1 MKLRKRI
8 RSGSQRS
15 KPLNISVEK
24 TKDNDHNDDFDDYW
38 FKNIVFHEI
47 EDLQTNMQTVLA
59 VKNKEVM
66 QCKVEELI
74 LKGKIKDL
82 EETIEVL
89 RVDKEDFKNQMDK
102 KIELKNSTVKD
113 RLVIEAS
120 KKQTKLIIKL
130 KSKLKRRKEKLSAT
144 LDLNADKDKTIEGKN
159 KNIEDLCSIVKQC
172 EVNLND
178 VRQEKDKLKKRI
190 EGDSHEELNE
200 TKLKMIMLK
209 TKIGEKD
216 CDLRSM
222 SARNKE
228 ILETNKELNRRI
240 QSLLE
245 LQEENEELKKK
256 LEDDKED
263 ELSKVKVNMFEA
275 RIKEKENDMKNMSAR
290 NKYIMGLNEE
300 LKEKIK
306 CLQKELEVLKEAAFE
321 RSESSEK
328 EKQSEYLNLDI
339 QAKDFELQ
347 AKDFEIESLKDSNKR
362 VCNLMNLEMDSL
374 KDFSSKIS
382 KENEELRVNLQKHV
396 EENISSHNTIFKLEE
411 SLKKKEEEVV
421 KIQLQ
426 NGINNS
432 MSSLIEDNL
441 STRSLIIKLK
451 ETVKKQEK
459 QLQHLKMSDIRP
471 RRSFHNSRRSKINS
485 INGVVPN
492 HLQQQTSSESVNK
505 LCNVNTGITLM
516 TVIDDD

>member
-15 KPLNISVEK
+15 KPSNISVEK
-24 TKDNDHNDDFDDYW
+24 IKDNDNNGDFDDYW

-59 VKNKEVM
+59 GKNKEVM
-66 QCKVEELI
+66 QCKVEELT

-82 EETIEVL
+82 EETIEIL
-89 RVDKEDFKNQMDK
+89 RVEKEDLKKQMDK

-144 LDLNADKDKTIEGKN
+144 LDLNADKDKIIEGKN

-172 EVNLND
+172 EMNLND
-178 VRQEKDKLKKRI
+178 VRQENEKLKKRI
-190 EGDSHEELNE
+190 ECNNLEELNE
-200 TKLKMIMLK
+200 TKLKMVMLK

-228 ILETNKELNRRI
+228 ILETNTELNRRI
-240 QSLLE
+240 QSLL
-245 LQEENEELKKK
+245 EENEELKKK

-263 ELSKVKVNMFEA
+263 ELSKVKVNMLEA

-290 NKYIMGLNEE
+290 NKFIMGLNEE

-306 CLQKELEVLKEAAFE
+306 CLQSEIDVLKEAALE
-321 RSESSEK
+321 RSESAEK

-382 KENEELRVNLQKHV
+382 KENEDLRVNLQKHI

-411 SLKKKEEEVV
+411 SLKKKEEEIV

-471 RRSFHNSRRSKINS
+471 RRSFHNSRRS
-485 INGVVPN
+485 
-492 HLQQQTSSESVNK
+492 ESVSKQSK
-505 LCNVNTGITLM
+505 LCSENTGITLM

>member
-15 KPLNISVEK
+15 KPSNISVEK
-24 TKDNDHNDDFDDYW
+24 IKDNDNNGDFDDYW

-47 EDLQTNMQTVLA
+47 EDLQMNMQTVLA

-66 QCKVEELI
+66 QCKVEELT

-82 EETIEVL
+82 EETIEIL
-89 RVDKEDFKNQMDK
+89 RVEKEDLKKQMDK

-113 RLVIEAS
+113 CLVIEAS

-144 LDLNADKDKTIEGKN
+144 LDLNADKDKIIEGKN

-172 EVNLND
+172 EMNLND
-178 VRQEKDKLKKRI
+178 VRQENEKLKKRI
-190 EGDSHEELNE
+190 ECNNLEELNE
-200 TKLKMIMLK
+200 NKLKMVMLK

-228 ILETNKELNRRI
+228 ILETNTELNRRI
-240 QSLLE
+240 QSLL
-245 LQEENEELKKK
+245 EENEELKKK

-263 ELSKVKVNMFEA
+263 ELSKVKVNMLEA

-290 NKYIMGLNEE
+290 NKFIMGLNEE

-306 CLQKELEVLKEAAFE
+306 CLQSEIDVLKEAALE
-321 RSESSEK
+321 RSESAEK

-382 KENEELRVNLQKHV
+382 KENEDLRVNLQKHI

-411 SLKKKEEEVV
+411 SLKKKEEEIV

-471 RRSFHNSRRSKINS
+471 RRSFHNSR
-485 INGVVPN
+485 
-492 HLQQQTSSESVNK
+492 SESVSKQSK
-505 LCNVNTGITLM
+505 LCSENTGITLM

>member
-15 KPLNISVEK
+15 KPSNISVEK
-24 TKDNDHNDDFDDYW
+24 FKDNDNNGDFDDYW

-47 EDLQTNMQTVLA
+47 EDLQMNMQTVLA

-66 QCKVEELI
+66 QCKVEELT

-82 EETIEVL
+82 EETIEIL
-89 RVDKEDFKNQMDK
+89 RVEKEDLKKQMDK

-144 LDLNADKDKTIEGKN
+144 LDLNADKDKIIEGKN

-172 EVNLND
+172 EMNLND
-178 VRQEKDKLKKRI
+178 VRLENEKLKKRI
-190 EGDSHEELNE
+190 ECNNLEELNE
-200 TKLKMIMLK
+200 NKLKMVMLK

-216 CDLRSM
+216 CDLRTM

-228 ILETNKELNRRI
+228 ILETNTELNRRI
-240 QSLLE
+240 QSLL
-245 LQEENEELKKK
+245 EENEELKKK

-263 ELSKVKVNMFEA
+263 ELSKVKVNMLEA

-290 NKYIMGLNEE
+290 NKFIMGLNEE

-306 CLQKELEVLKEAAFE
+306 CLQSEIDVLKEAALE
-321 RSESSEK
+321 RSESAEK

-382 KENEELRVNLQKHV
+382 KENEDLRVNLQKHI

-411 SLKKKEEEVV
+411 SLKKKEEEIV

-471 RRSFHNSRRSKINS
+471 RRSFHNSRRS
-485 INGVVPN
+485 
-492 HLQQQTSSESVNK
+492 ESVSKQSK
-505 LCNVNTGITLM
+505 LCSENTGITLM

>member
-15 KPLNISVEK
+15 KPSNISVEK
-24 TKDNDHNDDFDDYW
+24 FKDNDNNGDFDDYW

-47 EDLQTNMQTVLA
+47 EELQTNMQTVLA
-59 VKNKEVM
+59 GKNKEVM
-66 QCKVEELI
+66 QCKVEELT

-82 EETIEVL
+82 EETIEIL
-89 RVDKEDFKNQMDK
+89 RVEKEDLKKQMDK

-144 LDLNADKDKTIEGKN
+144 LDLNADKDEIIEGKN

-172 EVNLND
+172 EMNLND
-178 VRQEKDKLKKRI
+178 VRQENEKLKKRI
-190 EGDSHEELNE
+190 ECNNLEELNE
-200 TKLKMIMLK
+200 NKLKMVMLK

-228 ILETNKELNRRI
+228 ILETNTELNRRI
-240 QSLLE
+240 QSLL
-245 LQEENEELKKK
+245 EENEELKKK

-263 ELSKVKVNMFEA
+263 ELSKVKVNMLEA

-290 NKYIMGLNEE
+290 NKYIMALNEE

-306 CLQKELEVLKEAAFE
+306 CLQSEIDVLKEAALE
-321 RSESSEK
+321 RSESAEK

-362 VCNLMNLEMDSL
+362 VCNLMNLEIDSL

-411 SLKKKEEEVV
+411 SLKKKEEEIV

-471 RRSFHNSRRSKINS
+471 RRSFHNSR
-485 INGVVPN
+485 
-492 HLQQQTSSESVNK
+492 SESVSKQSK
-505 LCNVNTGITLM
+505 LCSENTGITLM

>member
-15 KPLNISVEK
+15 KPSNISVEK
-24 TKDNDHNDDFDDYW
+24 IKDNDNNGDFDDYW

-47 EDLQTNMQTVLA
+47 EDLQMNMQTVLA

-66 QCKVEELI
+66 QCKVEELT

-82 EETIEVL
+82 EETIEIL
-89 RVDKEDFKNQMDK
+89 RVEKEDLKKQMDK

-144 LDLNADKDKTIEGKN
+144 LDLNADKDKIIEGKN

-172 EVNLND
+172 EMNLND
-178 VRQEKDKLKKRI
+178 VRQENEKLKKRI
-190 EGDSHEELNE
+190 ECNNLEELNG
-200 TKLKMIMLK
+200 TKLRMVMLK

-228 ILETNKELNRRI
+228 ILETNTELNRRI
-240 QSLLE
+240 QSLL
-245 LQEENEELKKK
+245 EENEELKKK

-263 ELSKVKVNMFEA
+263 ELSKVKVNMLEA

-290 NKYIMGLNEE
+290 NKFIMGLNEE

-306 CLQKELEVLKEAAFE
+306 CLQSEIDVLKEAALE
-321 RSESSEK
+321 RSESAEK

-382 KENEELRVNLQKHV
+382 KENEDLRVNLQKHI

-471 RRSFHNSRRSKINS
+471 RRSFHNSRRS
-485 INGVVPN
+485 
-492 HLQQQTSSESVNK
+492 ESVSKQSK
-505 LCNVNTGITLM
+505 LCSENTGITLM

>member
-15 KPLNISVEK
+15 KPSNISVEK
-24 TKDNDHNDDFDDYW
+24 IKDNDNNGDFDDYW

-47 EDLQTNMQTVLA
+47 EDLQMNMQTVLA

-66 QCKVEELI
+66 QCKVEELT

-82 EETIEVL
+82 EETIEIL
-89 RVDKEDFKNQMDK
+89 RVEKEDLKKQMDK

-144 LDLNADKDKTIEGKN
+144 LDLNADKDKIIEGKN

-172 EVNLND
+172 EMNLND
-178 VRQEKDKLKKRI
+178 VRQENEKLKKRI
-190 EGDSHEELNE
+190 ECNNLEELNE
-200 TKLKMIMLK
+200 NKLKMVMLK

-228 ILETNKELNRRI
+228 ILETNTELNRRI

-245 LQEENEELKKK
+245 ESEELKKK

-263 ELSKVKVNMFEA
+263 ELSKVKVNMLEA

-290 NKYIMGLNEE
+290 NKFIMGLNEE

-306 CLQKELEVLKEAAFE
+306 CLQSEIDVLKEAALE
-321 RSESSEK
+321 RSESAEK

-382 KENEELRVNLQKHV
+382 KENEDLRVNLQKHI

-411 SLKKKEEEVV
+411 SLKKKEEEIV

-471 RRSFHNSRRSKINS
+471 RRSFHNSRRS
-485 INGVVPN
+485 
-492 HLQQQTSSESVNK
+492 ESVSKQSK
-505 LCNVNTGITLM
+505 LCSENTGITLM

>member
-15 KPLNISVEK
+15 KPSNISVEK
-24 TKDNDHNDDFDDYW
+24 IKDNDNNGDFDDYW

-47 EDLQTNMQTVLA
+47 EDLQMNMQTVLA

-66 QCKVEELI
+66 QCKVEELT

-82 EETIEVL
+82 EETIEIL
-89 RVDKEDFKNQMDK
+89 RVEKEDLKKQMDK

-144 LDLNADKDKTIEGKN
+144 LDLNADKDEIIEGKN

-172 EVNLND
+172 EMNLND
-178 VRQEKDKLKKRI
+178 VRQENEKLKKRI
-190 EGDSHEELNE
+190 ECNNLEELNE
-200 TKLKMIMLK
+200 NKLKMVMLK

-228 ILETNKELNRRI
+228 ILETNTELNRRI
-240 QSLLE
+240 QSLL
-245 LQEENEELKKK
+245 EENEELKKK

-263 ELSKVKVNMFEA
+263 ELSKVKVNMLEA

-290 NKYIMGLNEE
+290 NKFIMGLNEE

-306 CLQKELEVLKEAAFE
+306 CLQSEIDVLQEAALE
-321 RSESSEK
+321 RSESAEK

-382 KENEELRVNLQKHV
+382 KENEDLRVNLQKHI

-411 SLKKKEEEVV
+411 SLKKKEEEIV

-432 MSSLIEDNL
+432 MLSLIEDNL

-459 QLQHLKMSDIRP
+459 QLQHSKMSDIRP
-471 RRSFHNSRRSKINS
+471 RRSFHNSRRS
-485 INGVVPN
+485 
-492 HLQQQTSSESVNK
+492 ESVSKQSK
-505 LCNVNTGITLM
+505 LCSENTGITMM

>member
-15 KPLNISVEK
+15 KPSNISVEK
-24 TKDNDHNDDFDDYW
+24 IKDNDNNGDFDDYW

-59 VKNKEVM
+59 GKNKEVM
-66 QCKVEELI
+66 QCKVEELT

-82 EETIEVL
+82 EETIEIL
-89 RVDKEDFKNQMDK
+89 RVEKEDLKKQMDK

-113 RLVIEAS
+113 CLVIEAS

-144 LDLNADKDKTIEGKN
+144 LDLNADKDKIIEGKN

-172 EVNLND
+172 EMNLND
-178 VRQEKDKLKKRI
+178 VRQENEKLKKRI
-190 EGDSHEELNE
+190 ECNNLEELNE
-200 TKLKMIMLK
+200 TKLKMVMLK

-228 ILETNKELNRRI
+228 ILETNTELNRRI
-240 QSLLE
+240 QSLL
-245 LQEENEELKKK
+245 EENEELKKK

-263 ELSKVKVNMFEA
+263 ELSKVKVNMLEA

-290 NKYIMGLNEE
+290 NKFIMGLNEE

-306 CLQKELEVLKEAAFE
+306 CLQSEIDVLKEAALE
-321 RSESSEK
+321 RSESAEK

-382 KENEELRVNLQKHV
+382 KENEDLRVNLQKHI

-411 SLKKKEEEVV
+411 SLKKKEEEIVN
-421 KIQLQ
+421 IQLQ

-471 RRSFHNSRRSKINS
+471 RRSFHNSRRS
-485 INGVVPN
+485 
-492 HLQQQTSSESVNK
+492 ESVSKQSK
-505 LCNVNTGITLM
+505 LCSENTGITLM

>member
-15 KPLNISVEK
+15 KPSNISVEK
-24 TKDNDHNDDFDDYW
+24 IKDNDNNGDFDDYW

-47 EDLQTNMQTVLA
+47 EDLQMNMQTVLA

-66 QCKVEELI
+66 QCKVEELT

-82 EETIEVL
+82 EETIEIL
-89 RVDKEDFKNQMDK
+89 RVEKEDLKKQMDK

-144 LDLNADKDKTIEGKN
+144 LDLNADKDKIIEGKN

-172 EVNLND
+172 EMNLND
-178 VRQEKDKLKKRI
+178 VRQENEKLKKRI
-190 EGDSHEELNE
+190 ECNNLEELNE
-200 TKLKMIMLK
+200 NTLKMVMLK

-228 ILETNKELNRRI
+228 ILETNTELNRRI
-240 QSLLE
+240 QSLL
-245 LQEENEELKKK
+245 EENEELKKK

-263 ELSKVKVNMFEA
+263 ELSKVKVNMLEA

-290 NKYIMGLNEE
+290 NKFIMGLNEE

-306 CLQKELEVLKEAAFE
+306 CLQSEIDVLKEAALE
-321 RSESSEK
+321 RSESAEK

-382 KENEELRVNLQKHV
+382 KENEDLRVNLQKHI

-411 SLKKKEEEVV
+411 SLKKKEEEIV

-471 RRSFHNSRRSKINS
+471 RRSFHNSRRS
-485 INGVVPN
+485 
-492 HLQQQTSSESVNK
+492 ESVSKQSK
-505 LCNVNTGITLM
+505 LCSENTGITLM

>member
-15 KPLNISVEK
+15 KPSNISVEK
-24 TKDNDHNDDFDDYW
+24 IKDNDNNGDFDDYW

-47 EDLQTNMQTVLA
+47 EDLQMNMQTVLA

-66 QCKVEELI
+66 QCKVEELT

-82 EETIEVL
+82 EETIEIL
-89 RVDKEDFKNQMDK
+89 RVEKEDLKKQMDK

-144 LDLNADKDKTIEGKN
+144 LDLNADKDKIIEGKN

-172 EVNLND
+172 EMNLND
-178 VRQEKDKLKKRI
+178 VRQENEKLKKRI
-190 EGDSHEELNE
+190 ECNNLEELNE
-200 TKLKMIMLK
+200 NKLKMVMLK

-228 ILETNKELNRRI
+228 ILETNTELNRRI
-240 QSLLE
+240 QSLL
-245 LQEENEELKKK
+245 EENEELKKK

-263 ELSKVKVNMFEA
+263 ELSKVKVNMLEA

-290 NKYIMGLNEE
+290 NKFIMGLNEE

-306 CLQKELEVLKEAAFE
+306 CLQSEIDVLKEAALE
-321 RSESSEK
+321 RSESAEK

-382 KENEELRVNLQKHV
+382 KENEDLRVNLQKHI

-411 SLKKKEEEVV
+411 SLKKKEEEIV

-471 RRSFHNSRRSKINS
+471 RRSFHNSRRS
-485 INGVVPN
+485 
-492 HLQQQTSSESVNK
+492 ESVSKQSK
-505 LCNVNTGITLM
+505 LCSENTGITLM

>member
-15 KPLNISVEK
+15 KPSNISVEK
-24 TKDNDHNDDFDDYW
+24 IKDNDNNGDFDDYW

-47 EDLQTNMQTVLA
+47 EDLQMNMQTVLA

-66 QCKVEELI
+66 QCKVEELT

-82 EETIEVL
+82 EETIEIL
-89 RVDKEDFKNQMDK
+89 RVEKEDLKKQMDK

-144 LDLNADKDKTIEGKN
+144 LDLNADKDKIIEGKN

-172 EVNLND
+172 EMNLND
-178 VRQEKDKLKKRI
+178 VRQENEKLKKRI
-190 EGDSHEELNE
+190 ECNNLEELNE
-200 TKLKMIMLK
+200 NTLKMVMLK

-228 ILETNKELNRRI
+228 ILETNTELNRRI
-240 QSLLE
+240 QSLL
-245 LQEENEELKKK
+245 EENEELKKK
-256 LEDDKED
+256 LEDDKEH
-263 ELSKVKVNMFEA
+263 ELSKVKVNMLEA

-290 NKYIMGLNEE
+290 NKFIMGLNEE

-306 CLQKELEVLKEAAFE
+306 CLQSEIDVLKEAALE
-321 RSESSEK
+321 RSESAEK

-382 KENEELRVNLQKHV
+382 KENEDLRVNLQKHI

-411 SLKKKEEEVV
+411 SLKKKEEEIV

-471 RRSFHNSRRSKINS
+471 RRSFHNSRRS
-485 INGVVPN
+485 
-492 HLQQQTSSESVNK
+492 ESVSKQSK
-505 LCNVNTGITLM
+505 LCSENTGITLM

>member
-15 KPLNISVEK
+15 KPSNISVEK
-24 TKDNDHNDDFDDYW
+24 IKDNDNNGDFDDYW

-47 EDLQTNMQTVLA
+47 EDLQMNMQTVLA

-66 QCKVEELI
+66 QCKVEELT

-82 EETIEVL
+82 EETIEIL
-89 RVDKEDFKNQMDK
+89 RVEKEDLKKQMDK

-144 LDLNADKDKTIEGKN
+144 LDLNADKDKIIEGKN

-172 EVNLND
+172 EMNLND
-178 VRQEKDKLKKRI
+178 VRQENEKLKKRI
-190 EGDSHEELNE
+190 ECNNLEELNE
-200 TKLKMIMLK
+200 NKLKMVMLK

-228 ILETNKELNRRI
+228 ILETNTELNRRI
-240 QSLLE
+240 QSLL
-245 LQEENEELKKK
+245 EENEELKKK

-263 ELSKVKVNMFEA
+263 ELSKVKVNMLEA

-290 NKYIMGLNEE
+290 NKFIMGLNEE

-306 CLQKELEVLKEAAFE
+306 CLQSEIDVLKEAALE
-321 RSESSEK
+321 RSESAEK

-382 KENEELRVNLQKHV
+382 KENEDLRVNLQKHI

-471 RRSFHNSRRSKINS
+471 RRSFHNSRRS
-485 INGVVPN
+485 
-492 HLQQQTSSESVNK
+492 ESVSKQSK
-505 LCNVNTGITLM
+505 LCSENTGITLM

>member
-15 KPLNISVEK
+15 KPSNISVEK
-24 TKDNDHNDDFDDYW
+24 IKDNDNNGDFDDYW

-47 EDLQTNMQTVLA
+47 EDLQMNMQTVLA

-66 QCKVEELI
+66 QCKVEELT

-82 EETIEVL
+82 EETIEIL
-89 RVDKEDFKNQMDK
+89 RVEKEDLKKQMDK

-144 LDLNADKDKTIEGKN
+144 LDLNADKDKIIEGKN

-172 EVNLND
+172 EMNLND
-178 VRQEKDKLKKRI
+178 VRQENEKLKRRI
-190 EGDSHEELNE
+190 ECNNLEELNE
-200 TKLKMIMLK
+200 NKLKMVMLK

-228 ILETNKELNRRI
+228 ILETNTELNRRI
-240 QSLLE
+240 QSLL
-245 LQEENEELKKK
+245 EENEELKKK

-263 ELSKVKVNMFEA
+263 ELSKVKVNMLEA

-290 NKYIMGLNEE
+290 NKFIMGLNEE

-306 CLQKELEVLKEAAFE
+306 CLQSEIDVLKEAALE
-321 RSESSEK
+321 RSESAEK

-382 KENEELRVNLQKHV
+382 KENEDLRVNLQKHI

-411 SLKKKEEEVV
+411 SLKKKEEEIV

-471 RRSFHNSRRSKINS
+471 RRSFHNSRRS
-485 INGVVPN
+485 
-492 HLQQQTSSESVNK
+492 ESVSKQSK
-505 LCNVNTGITLM
+505 LCSENTGITLM

>member
-15 KPLNISVEK
+15 KPSNISVEK
-24 TKDNDHNDDFDDYW
+24 IKDNDNNGDFDDYW

-47 EDLQTNMQTVLA
+47 EDLQMNMQTVLA

-66 QCKVEELI
+66 QCKVEELT

-82 EETIEVL
+82 EETIEIL
-89 RVDKEDFKNQMDK
+89 RVEKEDLKKQMDK

-144 LDLNADKDKTIEGKN
+144 LDLNADKDKIIEGKN

-172 EVNLND
+172 EMNLNE
-178 VRQEKDKLKKRI
+178 VRQENEKLKKRI
-190 EGDSHEELNE
+190 ECNNLEELNE
-200 TKLKMIMLK
+200 NKLKMVMLK

-228 ILETNKELNRRI
+228 ILETNTELNRRI
-240 QSLLE
+240 QSLL
-245 LQEENEELKKK
+245 EENEELKKK

-263 ELSKVKVNMFEA
+263 ELSKVKVNMLEA
-275 RIKEKENDMKNMSAR
+275 RIKEKENDMKNMYAR
-290 NKYIMGLNEE
+290 NKFIMVLNEE

-306 CLQKELEVLKEAAFE
+306 CLQSEIDVLKEAALE
-321 RSESSEK
+321 RSESAEK

-382 KENEELRVNLQKHV
+382 KENEDLRVNLQKHI

-411 SLKKKEEEVV
+411 SLKKKEEEIV

-471 RRSFHNSRRSKINS
+471 RRSFHNSRRS
-485 INGVVPN
+485 
-492 HLQQQTSSESVNK
+492 ESVSKQSK
-505 LCNVNTGITLM
+505 LCSENTGITLM

>member
-15 KPLNISVEK
+15 KPSNISVEK
-24 TKDNDHNDDFDDYW
+24 IKDNDNNGDFDDYW

-59 VKNKEVM
+59 GKNKEVM
-66 QCKVEELI
+66 QCKVEELT

-82 EETIEVL
+82 EETIEIL
-89 RVDKEDFKNQMDK
+89 RVEKEDLKKQMDK

-113 RLVIEAS
+113 CLVIEAS

-144 LDLNADKDKTIEGKN
+144 LDLNADKDKIIEGKN

-172 EVNLND
+172 EMNLND
-178 VRQEKDKLKKRI
+178 VRQENEKLKKRI
-190 EGDSHEELNE
+190 ECNNLEELNE
-200 TKLKMIMLK
+200 TKLKMVMLK

-228 ILETNKELNRRI
+228 ILETNTELNRRI
-240 QSLLE
+240 QSLL
-245 LQEENEELKKK
+245 EENEELKKK

-263 ELSKVKVNMFEA
+263 ELSKVKVNMLEA

-290 NKYIMGLNEE
+290 NKFIMGLNEE

-306 CLQKELEVLKEAAFE
+306 CLQSEIDVLKEAALE
-321 RSESSEK
+321 RSESAEK

-382 KENEELRVNLQKHV
+382 KENEELRVNLQKHI

-426 NGINNS
+426 NVINNS

-471 RRSFHNSRRSKINS
+471 RRSFHNSRRS
-485 INGVVPN
+485 
-492 HLQQQTSSESVNK
+492 ESVSKQSK
-505 LCNVNTGITLM
+505 LCSENTGITLM

>member
-15 KPLNISVEK
+15 KPSNISVEK
-24 TKDNDHNDDFDDYW
+24 IKDNDNNGDFDDYW

-47 EDLQTNMQTVLA
+47 EDLQMNMQTVLA

-66 QCKVEELI
+66 QCKVEELT

-82 EETIEVL
+82 EETIEIL
-89 RVDKEDFKNQMDK
+89 RVEKEDLKKQMDK

-144 LDLNADKDKTIEGKN
+144 LDLNADKDKIIEGKN

-172 EVNLND
+172 EMNLND
-178 VRQEKDKLKKRI
+178 VRQENEKLKRRI
-190 EGDSHEELNE
+190 ECNNLEELNE
-200 TKLKMIMLK
+200 NKLKMVMLK

-228 ILETNKELNRRI
+228 ILETNTELNRRI
-240 QSLLE
+240 QSLL
-245 LQEENEELKKK
+245 EENEELKKK

-263 ELSKVKVNMFEA
+263 ELSKVKVNMLEA

-290 NKYIMGLNEE
+290 NKFIMGLNEE

-306 CLQKELEVLKEAAFE
+306 CLQSEIDVLKEAALE
-321 RSESSEK
+321 RSESAEK

-382 KENEELRVNLQKHV
+382 KENEDLRVNLQKHI

-471 RRSFHNSRRSKINS
+471 RRSFHNSRRS
-485 INGVVPN
+485 
-492 HLQQQTSSESVNK
+492 ESVSKQSK
-505 LCNVNTGITLM
+505 LCSENTGITLM

>member
-15 KPLNISVEK
+15 KPSNISVEK
-24 TKDNDHNDDFDDYW
+24 IKDNDNNGDFDDYW

-47 EDLQTNMQTVLA
+47 EDLQMNMQTVLA

-66 QCKVEELI
+66 QCKVEELT

-82 EETIEVL
+82 EETIEIL
-89 RVDKEDFKNQMDK
+89 RVEKEDLKKQMDK

-144 LDLNADKDKTIEGKN
+144 LDLNADKDKIIEGKN

-172 EVNLND
+172 EMNLND
-178 VRQEKDKLKKRI
+178 VRQENEKLKKRI
-190 EGDSHEELNE
+190 ECNNLEELNE
-200 TKLKMIMLK
+200 NKLKMVMLK

-228 ILETNKELNRRI
+228 ILETNTELNRRI
-240 QSLLE
+240 QSLL
-245 LQEENEELKKK
+245 EENEELKKK

-263 ELSKVKVNMFEA
+263 ELSQVKVNMLEA

-290 NKYIMGLNEE
+290 NKFIMGLNEE

-306 CLQKELEVLKEAAFE
+306 CLQSEIDVLKEAALE
-321 RSESSEK
+321 RSESAEK

-362 VCNLMNLEMDSL
+362 VCNLMNLEIDSL

-382 KENEELRVNLQKHV
+382 KENEESRVNLRKHI

-411 SLKKKEEEVV
+411 SLKKKEEEIV

-471 RRSFHNSRRSKINS
+471 RRSFHNSRRS
-485 INGVVPN
+485 
-492 HLQQQTSSESVNK
+492 ESVSKQSK
-505 LCNVNTGITLM
+505 LCSENTGITLM

>member
-8 RSGSQRS
+8 RSGSQSQRS
-15 KPLNISVEK
+15 KPSNISVEK
-24 TKDNDHNDDFDDYW
+24 IKDNDNNGDFDDYW

-47 EDLQTNMQTVLA
+47 EDLQMNMQTVLA

-66 QCKVEELI
+66 QCKVEELT

-82 EETIEVL
+82 EETIEIL
-89 RVDKEDFKNQMDK
+89 RVEKEDLKKQMDK

-144 LDLNADKDKTIEGKN
+144 LDLNADKDKIIEGKN

-172 EVNLND
+172 EMNLND
-178 VRQEKDKLKKRI
+178 VRQENEKLKKRI
-190 EGDSHEELNE
+190 ECNNLEELNE
-200 TKLKMIMLK
+200 TKLKMVMLK

-228 ILETNKELNRRI
+228 ILETNTELNRRI
-240 QSLLE
+240 QSLL
-245 LQEENEELKKK
+245 EENEELKKK

-263 ELSKVKVNMFEA
+263 ELSKVKVNMLEA

-290 NKYIMGLNEE
+290 NKFIMGLNEE

-306 CLQKELEVLKEAAFE
+306 CLQSEIDVLKEAALE
-321 RSESSEK
+321 RSESAEK

-347 AKDFEIESLKDSNKR
+347 AIDFEIESLKDSNKR

-382 KENEELRVNLQKHV
+382 KENEDLRVNLQKHI

-411 SLKKKEEEVV
+411 SLKKKEEEIV

-471 RRSFHNSRRSKINS
+471 RRSFHNSRRS
-485 INGVVPN
+485 
-492 HLQQQTSSESVNK
+492 ESVSKQSK
-505 LCNVNTGITLM
+505 LCSENTGITLM

>member
-15 KPLNISVEK
+15 KPSNISVEK
-24 TKDNDHNDDFDDYW
+24 IKDNDNNGDFDDYW

-47 EDLQTNMQTVLA
+47 EDLQMNMQTVLA

-66 QCKVEELI
+66 QCKVEELT

-82 EETIEVL
+82 EETIEIL
-89 RVDKEDFKNQMDK
+89 RVEKEDLKKQMDK

-144 LDLNADKDKTIEGKN
+144 LDLNADKDKIIEGKN

-172 EVNLND
+172 EMNLND
-178 VRQEKDKLKKRI
+178 VRQENEKLKKRI
-190 EGDSHEELNE
+190 ECNNLEELNE
-200 TKLKMIMLK
+200 NKLKMVMLK

-228 ILETNKELNRRI
+228 ILETNTELNRRI
-240 QSLLE
+240 QSLL
-245 LQEENEELKKK
+245 EENEELKKK

-263 ELSKVKVNMFEA
+263 ELSKVKVNMLEA

-290 NKYIMGLNEE
+290 NKFIMGLNEE

-306 CLQKELEVLKEAAFE
+306 CLQSEIDVLKEAALE
-321 RSESSEK
+321 RSESAEK

-382 KENEELRVNLQKHV
+382 KENEDLRVNLQKHI

-411 SLKKKEEEVV
+411 SLKKKEEEIV

-471 RRSFHNSRRSKINS
+471 RRSFHNSIR
-485 INGVVPN
+485 
-492 HLQQQTSSESVNK
+492 SESVSNQSK
-505 LCNVNTGITLM
+505 LCSKNTGITLM

>member
-15 KPLNISVEK
+15 KPSNISVEK
-24 TKDNDHNDDFDDYW
+24 IKDNDNNGDFDDYW

-47 EDLQTNMQTVLA
+47 EDLQMNMQTVLA

-66 QCKVEELI
+66 QCKVEELT

-82 EETIEVL
+82 EETIEIL
-89 RVDKEDFKNQMDK
+89 RVEKEDLKKQMDK

-144 LDLNADKDKTIEGKN
+144 LDLNADKDKIIEGKN

-172 EVNLND
+172 EMNLND
-178 VRQEKDKLKKRI
+178 VRQENEKLKKRI
-190 EGDSHEELNE
+190 ECNNLEELNE
-200 TKLKMIMLK
+200 NKLKMVMLK

-228 ILETNKELNRRI
+228 ILETNTELNRRI
-240 QSLLE
+240 QSLL
-245 LQEENEELKKK
+245 EENEELKKK

-263 ELSKVKVNMFEA
+263 ELSKVKVNMLEA

-290 NKYIMGLNEE
+290 NKFIMGLNEE

-306 CLQKELEVLKEAAFE
+306 CLQSEIDVLQEAALE
-321 RSESSEK
+321 RSESAEK

-382 KENEELRVNLQKHV
+382 KENEDLRVNLQKHI

-471 RRSFHNSRRSKINS
+471 RRSFHNSRRS
-485 INGVVPN
+485 
-492 HLQQQTSSESVNK
+492 ESVSKQSK
-505 LCNVNTGITLM
+505 LCSENTGITLM

>member
-15 KPLNISVEK
+15 KPSNISVEK
-24 TKDNDHNDDFDDYW
+24 IKDNDNNGDFDDYW

-47 EDLQTNMQTVLA
+47 EDLQMNMQTVLA

-66 QCKVEELI
+66 QCKVEELT

-82 EETIEVL
+82 EETIEIL
-89 RVDKEDFKNQMDK
+89 RVEKEDLKKQMDK

-144 LDLNADKDKTIEGKN
+144 LDLNADKDKIIEGKN

-172 EVNLND
+172 EMNLND
-178 VRQEKDKLKKRI
+178 VRQENEKLKKRI
-190 EGDSHEELNE
+190 ECNNLEELNE
-200 TKLKMIMLK
+200 NKLKMVMLK

-228 ILETNKELNRRI
+228 ILETNTELNRRI
-240 QSLLE
+240 QSLL
-245 LQEENEELKKK
+245 EENEELKKK

-263 ELSKVKVNMFEA
+263 ELSKVKVNMLEA

-290 NKYIMGLNEE
+290 NKFIMGLNEE

-306 CLQKELEVLKEAAFE
+306 CLQSEIDVLKEAALE
-321 RSESSEK
+321 RSESAEK

-382 KENEELRVNLQKHV
+382 KENEDLRVNLQKHV

-411 SLKKKEEEVV
+411 SLKKKEEEIV

-471 RRSFHNSRRSKINS
+471 RRSFHNSRRS
-485 INGVVPN
+485 
-492 HLQQQTSSESVNK
+492 ESVSKQSK
-505 LCNVNTGITLM
+505 LCSENTGITLM

>member
-15 KPLNISVEK
+15 KPSNISVEK
-24 TKDNDHNDDFDDYW
+24 IKDNDNNGDFDDYW

-47 EDLQTNMQTVLA
+47 EDLQMNMQTVLA

-66 QCKVEELI
+66 QCKVEELT

-82 EETIEVL
+82 EETIEIL
-89 RVDKEDFKNQMDK
+89 RVEKEDLKKQMDK

-144 LDLNADKDKTIEGKN
+144 LDLNADKDEIIEGKN

-172 EVNLND
+172 EMNLND
-178 VRQEKDKLKKRI
+178 VRQENEKLKKRI
-190 EGDSHEELNE
+190 ECNNLEELNE
-200 TKLKMIMLK
+200 NKLKMVMLK

-228 ILETNKELNRRI
+228 ILETNTELNRRI
-240 QSLLE
+240 QSLL
-245 LQEENEELKKK
+245 EENEELKKK

-263 ELSKVKVNMFEA
+263 ELSKVKVNMLEA

-290 NKYIMGLNEE
+290 NKFIMGLNEE

-306 CLQKELEVLKEAAFE
+306 CLQSEIDVLKEAALE
-321 RSESSEK
+321 RSESAEK

-382 KENEELRVNLQKHV
+382 KENEDLRVNLQKHI

-411 SLKKKEEEVV
+411 SLKKKEEEIV

-471 RRSFHNSRRSKINS
+471 RRSFHNSRRS
-485 INGVVPN
+485 
-492 HLQQQTSSESVNK
+492 ESVSKQSK
-505 LCNVNTGITLM
+505 LCSENTGITLM

>member
-15 KPLNISVEK
+15 KPSNISVEK
-24 TKDNDHNDDFDDYW
+24 IKDNDNNGDFDDYW

-47 EDLQTNMQTVLA
+47 EDLQMNMQTVLA

-66 QCKVEELI
+66 QCKVEELT

-82 EETIEVL
+82 EETIEIL
-89 RVDKEDFKNQMDK
+89 RVEKEDLKKQMDK

-144 LDLNADKDKTIEGKN
+144 LDLNADKDKIIEGKN

-172 EVNLND
+172 EMNLND
-178 VRQEKDKLKKRI
+178 VRQENEKLKKRN
-190 EGDSHEELNE
+190 ECNNLEELNE
-200 TKLKMIMLK
+200 NKLKMVMLK

-228 ILETNKELNRRI
+228 ILETNTELNRRI
-240 QSLLE
+240 QSLL
-245 LQEENEELKKK
+245 EENEELKKK

-263 ELSKVKVNMFEA
+263 ELSKVKVNMLEA

-290 NKYIMGLNEE
+290 NKFIMGLNEE

-306 CLQKELEVLKEAAFE
+306 CLQSEIDVLKEAALE
-321 RSESSEK
+321 RSESAEK

-382 KENEELRVNLQKHV
+382 KENEDLRVNLQKHI

-426 NGINNS
+426 NVINNS

-471 RRSFHNSRRSKINS
+471 RRSFHNSRRS
-485 INGVVPN
+485 
-492 HLQQQTSSESVNK
+492 ESVSKQSK
-505 LCNVNTGITLM
+505 LCSENTGITLM

>member
-15 KPLNISVEK
+15 KPSNISVEK
-24 TKDNDHNDDFDDYW
+24 IKDNDNNGDFDDYW

-47 EDLQTNMQTVLA
+47 EDLQMNMQTVLA

-66 QCKVEELI
+66 QCKVEELT

-82 EETIEVL
+82 EETIEIL
-89 RVDKEDFKNQMDK
+89 RVEKEDLKKQMDK

-144 LDLNADKDKTIEGKN
+144 LDLNADKDKIIEGKN

-172 EVNLND
+172 EMNLND
-178 VRQEKDKLKKRI
+178 VRQENEKLKRRI
-190 EGDSHEELNE
+190 ECNNLEELNE
-200 TKLKMIMLK
+200 NKLKMVMLK

-228 ILETNKELNRRI
+228 ILETNTELNRRI
-240 QSLLE
+240 QSLL
-245 LQEENEELKKK
+245 EENEELKKK

-263 ELSKVKVNMFEA
+263 ELSKVKVNMLEA

-290 NKYIMGLNEE
+290 NKFIMGLNEE

-306 CLQKELEVLKEAAFE
+306 CLQSEIDVLKEAALE
-321 RSESSEK
+321 RSESAEK

-382 KENEELRVNLQKHV
+382 KENEDLRVNLQKHI
-396 EENISSHNTIFKLEE
+396 EENISSHNTIFNLEE

-426 NGINNS
+426 NGINTS

-471 RRSFHNSRRSKINS
+471 RRSFHNSRRS
-485 INGVVPN
+485 
-492 HLQQQTSSESVNK
+492 ESVSKQSK
-505 LCNVNTGITLM
+505 LCSENTGITLM

>member
-15 KPLNISVEK
+15 KPSNISVEK
-24 TKDNDHNDDFDDYW
+24 FKDNDNNGDFDDYW

-59 VKNKEVM
+59 GKNKEVM
-66 QCKVEELI
+66 QCKVEELT

-82 EETIEVL
+82 EETIEIL
-89 RVDKEDFKNQMDK
+89 RVEKEDLKKQMDK

-144 LDLNADKDKTIEGKN
+144 LDLNADKDEIIEGKN

-172 EVNLND
+172 EMNLND
-178 VRQEKDKLKKRI
+178 VRQENEKLKKRI
-190 EGDSHEELNE
+190 ECNNLEELNE
-200 TKLKMIMLK
+200 NKLKMVMLK

-228 ILETNKELNRRI
+228 ILETNTELNRRI
-240 QSLLE
+240 QSLL
-245 LQEENEELKKK
+245 EENEELKKK

-263 ELSKVKVNMFEA
+263 ELSKVKVNMLEA

-290 NKYIMGLNEE
+290 NKFIMGLNEE

-306 CLQKELEVLKEAAFE
+306 CLQSEIDVLKEAALE
-321 RSESSEK
+321 RSESAEK

-382 KENEELRVNLQKHV
+382 KENEDLRVNLQKHI

-411 SLKKKEEEVV
+411 SLKKKEEEIVN
-421 KIQLQ
+421 IQLQ

-471 RRSFHNSRRSKINS
+471 RRSFHNSR
-485 INGVVPN
+485 
-492 HLQQQTSSESVNK
+492 SESVSKQSK
-505 LCNVNTGITLM
+505 LCSENTGITLM

>member
-8 RSGSQRS
+8 RSGSQKS
-15 KPLNISVEK
+15 KPSNISVEK

-66 QCKVEELI
+66 QFKVEEQI

-130 KSKLKRRKEKLSAT
+130 KSKLKRRKEKLSAN
-144 LDLNADKDKTIEGKN
+144 LDLNADKDKIIEGKN

-228 ILETNKELNRRI
+228 
-240 QSLLE
+240 

-263 ELSKVKVNMFEA
+263 ELFKVKVSMFEA

-306 CLQKELEVLKEAAFE
+306 CLQSEIEVLKEAAFE

-441 STRSLIIKLK
+441 TTRSLIIKLK

-485 INGVVPN
+485 ANGVVSN

>member
-15 KPLNISVEK
+15 KPSNISVEK
-24 TKDNDHNDDFDDYW
+24 IKDNDNNGDFDDYW

-47 EDLQTNMQTVLA
+47 EDLQMNMQTVLA

-66 QCKVEELI
+66 QCKVEELT

-82 EETIEVL
+82 EETIEIL
-89 RVDKEDFKNQMDK
+89 RVEKEDLKKQMDK

-144 LDLNADKDKTIEGKN
+144 LDLNADKDKIIEGKN

-172 EVNLND
+172 EMNLND
-178 VRQEKDKLKKRI
+178 VRQENEKLKKRI
-190 EGDSHEELNE
+190 ECNNLEELNE
-200 TKLKMIMLK
+200 NKLKMVMLK

-228 ILETNKELNRRI
+228 ILETNTELNRRI
-240 QSLLE
+240 QSLL
-245 LQEENEELKKK
+245 EENEELKKK

-263 ELSKVKVNMFEA
+263 ELSKVKVNMLEA

-290 NKYIMGLNEE
+290 NKFIMGLNEE

-306 CLQKELEVLKEAAFE
+306 CLQSEIDVLKEAALE
-321 RSESSEK
+321 RSESAEK

-382 KENEELRVNLQKHV
+382 KENEDLRVNLQKHI

-411 SLKKKEEEVV
+411 SLKKKEDEIV

-471 RRSFHNSRRSKINS
+471 RRSFHNSR
-485 INGVVPN
+485 
-492 HLQQQTSSESVNK
+492 SESVSKQSK
-505 LCNVNTGITLM
+505 LCSENTGITLM

>member
-15 KPLNISVEK
+15 KPSNISVEK
-24 TKDNDHNDDFDDYW
+24 IKDNDNNGDFDDYW

-47 EDLQTNMQTVLA
+47 EDLQMNMQTVLA

-66 QCKVEELI
+66 QCKVEELT

-82 EETIEVL
+82 EETIEIL
-89 RVDKEDFKNQMDK
+89 RVEKEDLKKQMDK

-144 LDLNADKDKTIEGKN
+144 LDLNADKDKIIEGKN

-172 EVNLND
+172 EMNLND
-178 VRQEKDKLKKRI
+178 VRQENEKLKKRI
-190 EGDSHEELNE
+190 ECNNLEELNE
-200 TKLKMIMLK
+200 NKLKMVMLK

-216 CDLRSM
+216 CDLRTM

-228 ILETNKELNRRI
+228 ILETNTELNRRI
-240 QSLLE
+240 QSLL
-245 LQEENEELKKK
+245 EENEELKKK

-263 ELSKVKVNMFEA
+263 ELSKVKVNMLEA

-290 NKYIMGLNEE
+290 NKFIMGLNVE

-306 CLQKELEVLKEAAFE
+306 CLQSEIDVLKEAALE
-321 RSESSEK
+321 RSESAEK

-382 KENEELRVNLQKHV
+382 KENEDLRVNLQKHI

-411 SLKKKEEEVV
+411 SLKKKEEEIV

-471 RRSFHNSRRSKINS
+471 RRSFHNSRRS
-485 INGVVPN
+485 
-492 HLQQQTSSESVNK
+492 ESVSKQSK
-505 LCNVNTGITLM
+505 LCSENTGITLM

>member
-15 KPLNISVEK
+15 KPSNISVEK
-24 TKDNDHNDDFDDYW
+24 IKDNDNNGDFDDYW

-47 EDLQTNMQTVLA
+47 EDLQMNMQTVLA

-66 QCKVEELI
+66 QCKVEELT

-82 EETIEVL
+82 EETIEIL
-89 RVDKEDFKNQMDK
+89 RVEKEDLKKQMDK

-144 LDLNADKDKTIEGKN
+144 LDLNADKDKIIEGKN

-172 EVNLND
+172 EMNLND
-178 VRQEKDKLKKRI
+178 VRQENEKLKKRI
-190 EGDSHEELNE
+190 ECNNLEELNE
-200 TKLKMIMLK
+200 NKLKMVMLK

-216 CDLRSM
+216 CDLRTM

-228 ILETNKELNRRI
+228 ILETNTELNRRI
-240 QSLLE
+240 QSLL
-245 LQEENEELKKK
+245 EENEELKKK

-263 ELSKVKVNMFEA
+263 ELSKVKVNMLEA

-290 NKYIMGLNEE
+290 NKFIMGLNEE

-306 CLQKELEVLKEAAFE
+306 CLQSEIDVLKEAALE
-321 RSESSEK
+321 RSESAEK

-382 KENEELRVNLQKHV
+382 KENEDLRVNLQKHI

-411 SLKKKEEEVV
+411 SLKKKEEEIV

-471 RRSFHNSRRSKINS
+471 RRSFHNSRRS
-485 INGVVPN
+485 
-492 HLQQQTSSESVNK
+492 ESVSKQSK
-505 LCNVNTGITLM
+505 LCSENTGITLM

>member
-15 KPLNISVEK
+15 KPSNISVEK
-24 TKDNDHNDDFDDYW
+24 IKDNDNNGDFDDYW

-47 EDLQTNMQTVLA
+47 EDLQMNMQTVLA

-66 QCKVEELI
+66 QCKVEELT

-82 EETIEVL
+82 EETIEIL
-89 RVDKEDFKNQMDK
+89 RVEKEDLKKQMDK

-144 LDLNADKDKTIEGKN
+144 LDLNADKDKIIEGKK

-172 EVNLND
+172 EMNLND
-178 VRQEKDKLKKRI
+178 VRQENEKLKKRI
-190 EGDSHEELNE
+190 ECNNLEELNE
-200 TKLKMIMLK
+200 NKLKMVMLK

-228 ILETNKELNRRI
+228 ILETNTELNRRI
-240 QSLLE
+240 QSLL
-245 LQEENEELKKK
+245 EENEELKKK

-263 ELSKVKVNMFEA
+263 ELSKVKVNMLEA

-290 NKYIMGLNEE
+290 NKFIMGLNEE

-306 CLQKELEVLKEAAFE
+306 CLQSEIDVLKEAALE
-321 RSESSEK
+321 RSESAEK

-382 KENEELRVNLQKHV
+382 KENEELRVNLQKHI

-411 SLKKKEEEVV
+411 SLKKKEEEIV

-471 RRSFHNSRRSKINS
+471 RRSFHNSR
-485 INGVVPN
+485 
-492 HLQQQTSSESVNK
+492 SESVSKQSK
-505 LCNVNTGITLM
+505 LCSENTGITLM

>member
-8 RSGSQRS
+8 RSGSQKS
-15 KPLNISVEK
+15 KPSNISVEK

-66 QCKVEELI
+66 QFKVEELI

-144 LDLNADKDKTIEGKN
+144 LDLNADKDKIIEGKN

-275 RIKEKENDMKNMSAR
+275 RIKE
-290 NKYIMGLNEE
+290 YV
-300 LKEKIK
+300 
-306 CLQKELEVLKEAAFE
+306 C
-321 RSESSEK
+321 SE
-328 EKQSEYLNLDI
+328 
-339 QAKDFELQ
+339 
-347 AKDFEIESLKDSNKR
+347 
-362 VCNLMNLEMDSL
+362 
-374 KDFSSKIS
+374 
-382 KENEELRVNLQKHV
+382 
-396 EENISSHNTIFKLEE
+396 
-411 SLKKKEEEVV
+411 
-421 KIQLQ
+421 
-426 NGINNS
+426 
-432 MSSLIEDNL
+432 
-441 STRSLIIKLK
+441 
-451 ETVKKQEK
+451 
-459 QLQHLKMSDIRP
+459 
-471 RRSFHNSRRSKINS
+471 
-485 INGVVPN
+485 
-492 HLQQQTSSESVNK
+492 
-505 LCNVNTGITLM
+505 
-516 TVIDDD
+516 